1 MTRTAGAVFLCFL
14 LVFSVARAQESNPQT
29 ENRIRQLEEKL
40 RCLVCQNQTLAESN
54 AELAGDLRRQ
64 VREQVA
70 AGKTDEQ
77 IIDYLVQRYGDFVL
91 YNPPFKATTVLL
103 WVGPFLLLAVGAGV
117 LVAVLRRR
125 RSAPEEAALVPDE
138 KRLVERVLGPAQA
151 GGEAAELRNG
161 EPR

>member
-1 MTRTAGAVFLCFL
+1 MRVAL
-14 LVFSVARAQESNPQT
+14 LLIFACLSLAARADPAVED
-29 ENRIRQLEEKL
+29 RIRHLEERL
-40 RCLVCQNQTLAESN
+40 RCLVCQNQTLADSN

-77 IIDYLVQRYGDFVL
+77 IVDYLVQRYGDFVL
-91 YNPPFKATTVLL
+91 YSPPFKATTVLL

-117 LVAVLRRR
+117 LVVVLRRR

-138 KRLVERVLGPAQA
+138 KRLVERVLGPAQTGERP
-151 GGEAAELRNG
+151 GGETR
-161 EPR
+161 